1 VTSHPANS
9 RPVPAGVVAAVRR
22 FNRFYTARAR
32 LLGQRH
38 QGSPFTLAE
47 VRLLFELAHRPQC
60 TAAELCQDLGLDAG
74 YVSRVLAGF
83 RRRRLVA
90 RRASPTDKRESI
102 LTMTAKGRAAFAT
115 LDRGA
120 AAEVRELLAPLPDGD
135 RRRVADAMQ
144 AIEAALD
151 GREPSPLP
159 TAVSPT
165 PPSAAHGAVILRD
178 PRPGD
183 LGWVIE
189 RHGALYAAEYGYDA
203 RFEGLVA
210 GVIGEFVTTF
220 DPSCER
226 CWIAERDGERLGSVF
241 LVRKDATTAKLRL
254 LLVEPTARG
263 LGLGRTLVEACTAF
277 ARACGY
283 AAIELWTQSELVAAR
298 AIYVR
303 EGYELVASEP
313 HAMFGKHCVAE
324 TWLKQITT
332 TASEG

>member
-1 VTSHPANS
+1 MAS
-9 RPVPAGVVAAVRR
+9 RPSKSPPVPAGIVAAVRR

-60 TAAELCQDLGLDAG
+60 TAAELRRDLGLDAG

-83 RRRRLVA
+83 RRRGLVA
-90 RRASPTDKRESI
+90 RRASPTDKREAI

-120 AAEVRELLAPLPDGD
+120 ATEVREMLAPLPDAD

-151 GREPSPLP
+151 GRQRRLIP
-159 TAVSPT
+159 TAASPT
-165 PPSAAHGAVILRD
+165 PPAAAPGAVILRA

-183 LGWVIE
+183 LGWVVE

-210 GVIGEFVTTF
+210 GVIGEFVAKF

-241 LVRKDATTAKLRL
+241 LVRKDATSAKLRL
-254 LLVEPTARG
+254 LLVEPAARG
-263 LGLGRTLVEACTAF
+263 LGLGRLLVQACTAF
-277 ARACGY
+277 ARECGY

-298 AIYVR
+298 GIYVR

-313 HAMFGKHCVAE
+313 HAMFGKDCVAE

-332 TASEG
+332 TAN